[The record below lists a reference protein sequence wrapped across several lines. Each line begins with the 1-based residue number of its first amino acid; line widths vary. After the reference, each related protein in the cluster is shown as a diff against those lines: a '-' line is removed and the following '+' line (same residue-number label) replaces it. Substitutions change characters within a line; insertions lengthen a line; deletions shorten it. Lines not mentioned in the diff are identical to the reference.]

1 MNIRMPFRE
10 ATGGFA
16 EPERR
21 TVGGR
26 AGARWEV
33 GGPKTSRSGGE
44 AVITCLW
51 SYTSGGGIAIR
62 QGFLRVAN
70 VFGSALTA
78 NY

>member
-1 MNIRMPFRE
+1 M
-10 ATGGFA
+10 G
-16 EPERR
+16 
-21 TVGGR
+21 GGR
-26 AGARWEV
+26 SEGEQL
-33 GGPKTSRSGGE
+33 SGGE